1 MRTLEG
7 EDFTTGPFWEG
18 PEDSGWSD
26 VTTGP
31 CLEGPEVGAASG

>member
-18 PEDSGWSD
+18 PEVSGWSD

-31 CLEGPEVGAASG
+31 CWEGLEVGSTSG